1 MASLAHT
8 DTSPRHIHD
17 DLRRQ
22 LTAAEQSLRDVVDQ
36 LARAEAELARLR
48 ATTQVEA
55 RRGY

>member
-8 DTSPRHIHD
+8 DTSPRSVHD

-22 LTAAEQSLRDVVDQ
+22 LTATERTLRDVLDQ
-36 LARAEAELARLR
+36 LARTEGELARLR
-48 ATTQVEA
+48 ASSQVEA

>member
-8 DTSPRHIHD
+8 DTSPRQIHD

-22 LTAAEQSLRDVVDQ
+22 LTAAERTLRDVLDQ
-36 LARAEAELARLR
+36 LARAEGELARLR

>member
-1 MASLAHT
+1 MASFAHT

-22 LTAAEQSLRDVVDQ
+22 LTAAERSLRDVLDQ
-36 LARAEAELARLR
+36 LARSEGELARLR

>member
-8 DTSPRHIHD
+8 DTSARNVHD

-22 LTAAEQSLRDVVDQ
+22 LTAAERTLRDVLDQ
-36 LARAEAELARLR
+36 LARTEGELARLR
-48 ATTQVEA
+48 AASQVEA